1 LEIGRGALAAII
13 SIASQI
19 IGLMLGLSQV
29 PILNPVWTQQIF
41 EKVFP
46 QIPFIGQYL
55 SLISVTIWSVILSI
69 LIVYIVAFWLLG
81 QVSGNLGIALAV
93 GLGALIVM
101 LWYGLI
107 QLPFTLSG

>member
-29 PILNPVWTQQIF
+29 PILNPQWTQTIV
-41 EKVFP
+41 EKIFP
-46 QIPFIGQYL
+46 QVPFIGQYL
-55 SLISVTIWSVILSI
+55 ILISITIWSVLLS
-69 LIVYIVAFWLLG
+69 LVIVYVVAFWLLG
-81 QVSGNLGIALAV
+81 QVGGNMGILISV
-93 GLGALIVM
+93 GLGALIAM